1 MNQVHDQK
9 RKELKALLE
18 SALQN
23 FSTLENQ
30 LKNQLM
36 HNADQVFF
44 VQNGDGEKL
53 DPKSLTLID
62 TLKVRQQTLVSET
75 LRRIVGRLKPIQGG
89 IREALN
95 TVDKIFP
102 QENGS

>member
-1 MNQVHDQK
+1 MTQVHDQK

-30 LKNQLM
+30 LRNQLM

-44 VQNGDGEKL
+44 VQNGDGEKFDEQSKNL
-53 DPKSLTLID
+53 L
-62 TLKVRQQTLVSET
+62 
-75 LRRIVGRLKPIQGG
+75 
-89 IREALN
+89 EALN
-95 TVDKIFP
+95 TVDKAFP